1 MMFPRAI
8 FRRCFQSPSVIS
20 SRLYGSSNEKAFP
33 LIEQPMVIKDESA
46 LEKSKIAESMYMK
59 ALQVCQSGGGEKGAH
74 KHVVVNKKILA
85 RDRIR
90 HILDDNSDFFEVST
104 TAGLGLEY
112 GDVPGA
118 GTVTG
123 MDW

>member
-1 MMFPRAI
+1 MTYLF
-8 FRRCFQSPSVIS
+8 
-20 SRLYGSSNEKAFP
+20 LTEKAFP
-33 LIEQPMVIKDESA
+33 TLQTPLDIKDNTAYQRSEKA
-46 LEKSKIAESMYMK
+46 EKSYLKT
-59 ALQVCQSGGGEKGAH
+59 LFTCQSGGGDRGVH

-90 HILDDNSDFFEVST
+90 HILDEDSDFFEICP
-104 TAGLGLEY
+104 TAGMDLDY

-123 MDW
+123 IG